1 LDVAEVFERASA
13 KRQHWFEPTPAST
26 VHGDENRMKDTTLH
40 LVGNAH
46 IDPVW
51 LWTAVEGRQEVI
63 DTCRSAL
70 DRMEETAEFV
80 FCRSSAA
87 TYQWLEEIAPA
98 IFREVQQRVAE
109 GRWIP
114 VGGWWVQPDCN
125 IPSGESL
132 VRQGIVGKSYFSE
145 RFGVD
150 VAVGYNVDSFG
161 HAWTLP
167 QIMAGMGLRY
177 YVFFRP
183 GPHEKELPGWVF
195 WWEAPDGSRVLA
207 ARPPGHYNTGPE
219 DIAERIQQAADT
231 MPEGLRE
238 GLAFYGVGNHGGG
251 PTKRNIA
258 SIITLRERPDL
269 PRLKFSH
276 PQAFFEAALASQ
288 TDFPVVRDELQY
300 HARGCYTSLTAI
312 KTANRAAENALL
324 SAELWTTLARTLV
337 GDEIDQRELQQA
349 WETVLFNQ
357 FHDIL
362 AGTSIRAA
370 CDEALSENQ
379 LIIDR
384 SNNKALRAARRLAAS
399 VNTSSADQRE
409 ALIVFNPLGWE
420 RQDPVSFEV
429 NWRASEPGLTVE
441 SVGGRQ
447 LPSQVLESCWSG
459 GGRSVRGVVETK
471 VGPCGYTTLWVSPG
485 GDPPPGRGEAPTTR
499 VMDNGVVRVEFGDG
513 AEWVKCLKDLEEG
526 IEVAG
531 PGCAGLVVLEDP
543 SDTWSHGVDRF
554 DGEVGAFEVIGEPA
568 VVEWGPI
575 RWTVRL
581 AGRWGRSRAWQDFSL
596 TRGRK
601 QVDVRL
607 ALDWHEEH
615 RILKLRVPTRLR
627 GGEATFEI
635 PYGAIVRPPT
645 GDEEPAQRWVD
656 LSGRLGCGGAA
667 PPYGVALLND
677 SRYGFD
683 VRDAEIRMSVVRS
696 PIYAFHDPAEV
707 VADETYEYTDQGRHV
722 VRYAIVPHRG
732 TWREAAVVRRA
743 AELNRPCL
751 VLQEPV
757 HEGVL
762 PPAYAFV
769 ATDCPTVDVE
779 AVKPAERG
787 SATVVRLRETAGRD
801 TNCRLL
807 LAGSQTFDLSFR
819 AWEIKTLALSP
830 SDGEWCAEETDLLER
845 PLADRE
851 GDPCSKQ

>member
-1 LDVAEVFERASA
+1 
-13 KRQHWFEPTPAST
+13 
-26 VHGDENRMKDTTLH
+26 MKDTTLH

-70 DRMEETAEFV
+70 DRMAETHEFV

-87 TYQWLEEIAPA
+87 TYRWLEDAAPT
-98 IFREVQQRVAE
+98 IFREVRQRVLE

-114 VGGWWVQPDCN
+114 LGGWWIQPDCN

-132 VRQGIVGKSYFSE
+132 IRQGLVGKSYFKD

-150 VAVGYNVDSFG
+150 IAVGYNVDSFG

-195 WWEAPDGSRVLA
+195 WWQAPDGSRVLA

-219 DIAERIQQAADT
+219 EITQRIQEAAAAI
-231 MPEGLRE
+231 PEGLGE
-238 GLAFYGVGNHGGG
+238 GMAFYGVGNHGGG

-258 SIITLRERPDL
+258 SIIALRERPDL
-269 PRLKFSH
+269 PTLKFSH
-276 PQAFFEAALASQ
+276 PQAFFQAALASQ
-288 TDFPVVRDELQY
+288 TDFPVVQDELQY

-312 KTANRAAENALL
+312 KRANRAAENALL
-324 SAELWTTLARTLV
+324 SAELWTTMSRTFL
-337 GDEIDQRELQQA
+337 GDEIDRRELRQA

-370 CDEALSENQ
+370 CDEALSDNQ
-379 LIIDR
+379 LIIDI
-384 SNNKALRAARRLAAS
+384 SNNKAKCAARRLAAS
-399 VNTSSADQRE
+399 VNTSSAEQRE

-420 RQDPVSFEV
+420 RDDAVPFEV
-429 NWRASEPGLTVE
+429 NWRASDPGLTVE
-441 SVGGRQ
+441 DMGGRR
-447 LPSQVLESCWSG
+447 LASQVLESCWSG
-459 GGRSVRGVVETK
+459 GGRSVGGLIQTK
-471 VGPCGYTTLWVSPG
+471 IGPCGYTTLWVRPA
-485 GDPPPGRGEAPTTR
+485 DDRGQTTGKPTTAR
-499 VMDNGVVRVEFGDG
+499 VIDNGMVRVEFGNG
-513 AEWVKCLKDLEEG
+513 GEWIKCLEDLEEG
-526 IEVAG
+526 IEVTG
-531 PGCAGLVVLEDP
+531 PGCAGLVVLDDP

-554 DGEVGAFEVIGEPA
+554 DEEIGAFEAVGEPA
-568 VVEWGPI
+568 VIEWGPI

-581 AGRWGRSRAWQDFSL
+581 AGRWGKSRTWQDFSL

-607 ALDWHEEH
+607 ALDWHEKH
-615 RILKLRVPTRLR
+615 RILKLRVPTRVR

-635 PYGAIVRPPT
+635 PYGAIVRPAT
-645 GDEEPAQRWVD
+645 GDEQPAQRWVD
-656 LSGRLGCGGAA
+656 LSGRIDGGGGEA
-667 PPYGVALLND
+667 PYGVALLND

-683 VRDAEIRMSVVRS
+683 IRDAEIRMSVVRS
-696 PIYAFHDPAEV
+696 PIYAFHDPAQV
-707 VADETYEYTDQGRHV
+707 VPDETYEYTDQGRHV
-722 VRYAIVPHRG
+722 VRYAIVPHQG

-743 AELNRPCL
+743 AEFNRPCL
-751 VLQEPV
+751 VLQEPA
-757 HEGVL
+757 HDGLL
-762 PPAYAFV
+762 PPSYAFV
-769 ATDCPTVDVE
+769 ATDCPNVDVE

-787 SATVVRLRETAGRD
+787 SDTIVRLRETSGRD
-801 TNCRLL
+801 ANCRLL
-807 LAGSQTFDLSFR
+807 LAGSQTLKLALR
-819 AWEIKTLALSP
+819 AWEIKTLAVSP
-830 SDGEWCAEETDLLER
+830 SDGEWYAEETNLLER

-851 GDPCSKQ
+851 HNYWEKQ